1 MLGDDGLTADK
12 IKRDNRKK
20 KRLKALNEVHLL
32 LLTAKAKMVDEFLV
46 DNDRQFLILVKLIA
60 KAIQLTLRLIALL
73 KV

>member
-20 KRLKALNEVHLL
+20 KRVKALMEVKLL
-32 LLTAKAKMVDEFLV
+32 LLTAKAKMVDEFLA
-46 DNDRQFLILVKLIA
+46 DNDKQFLVLVKLIA
-60 KAIQLTLRLIALL
+60 KAIQLTERLIALL